1 MNRFYL
7 MMSLR
12 DLLFL
17 TISPDYDK
25 AEKHRQQKATFQI
38 AWQEENEKAGSERVK
53 QGEDS

>member
-7 MMSLR
+7 MMRLR